1 MYRHGDLY
9 IYMIFLQKSFLST
22 RSEEE
27 LEKKKKK
34 RLFWRWPSKTGMK
47 YKFNQSNLIV
57 SKILVVGCSF
67 VLESLKAVSIGSC
80 LIIPTTLIPIG
91 RLEIK
96 SDY

>member
-34 RLFWRWPSKTGMK
+34 KT
-47 YKFNQSNLIV
+47 
-57 SKILVVGCSF
+57 
-67 VLESLKAVSIGSC
+67 VLEMA
-80 LIIPTTLIPIG
+80 
-91 RLEIK
+91 E
-96 SDY
+96 